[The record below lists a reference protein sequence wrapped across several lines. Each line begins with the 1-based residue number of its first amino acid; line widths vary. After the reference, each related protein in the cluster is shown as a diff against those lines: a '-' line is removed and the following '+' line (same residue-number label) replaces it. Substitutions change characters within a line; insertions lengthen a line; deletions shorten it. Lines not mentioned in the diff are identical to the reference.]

1 MGGLAGWRGWKP
13 RLREVV
19 QGARL
24 ETTPTEMPNR
34 TAHHG
39 NHGGSSTAH
48 GGLSPATSRASTS
61 RMFEQ
66 TLKRIQAQVRNLAYI
81 MTRHA
86 FVEMENDRLT
96 IFDVEHTLLTGKIT
110 ERQKDLQ
117 SDEWKYV
124 VEGQTLGSEIA
135 TVVTKFT
142 FTGTL
147 VIITVYVK

>member
-1 MGGLAGWRGWKP
+1 M
-13 RLREVV
+13 
-19 QGARL
+19 ARL
-24 ETTPTEMPNR
+24 ETAPTGGGAGCAVENHAYGDAEQNR
-34 TAHHG
+34 APREPR
-39 NHGGSSTAH
+39 GSSTAH
-48 GGLSPATSRASTS
+48 GGLSPATPRASTS